1 MLWALDEGSRG
12 GSMPGNR
19 QGGVGDYGQG
29 WMSPLELKILTWGVS
44 GSHDKLK
51 INGLTGQ

>member
-29 WMSPLELKILTWGVS
+29 WMSPLELKILTWEVS